1 MDSALNYSWILIAI
15 IIFPLLS
22 GCEKICD
29 CAKST
34 GTIISEPRTLTAI
47 DQIELNDNIDLI
59 IHFNSTPKLKVTAG
73 KNLISEVIT
82 NVDNGVLRIKN
93 ENDCNWVRDFNS
105 TMIVEVW
112 TPSIKKMLVED
123 SAGDIYFE
131 DSLDCTPT
139 FTFDSY
145 SGTGHYHFLLKG
157 SEAHLNVNNGP
168 ADITAKGIIDNLYV
182 YTVGYGKTDC
192 ENLQATNVSTT
203 NKSTNSQLINVKQKL
218 DAQIFET
225 GNIYFKGNPST
236 IVKKEYNK
244 GKLISL

>member
-1 MDSALNYSWILIAI
+1 MPKQTIFNMDSALNYSWSLIAI

-59 IHFNSTPKLKVTAG
+59 IHFNSTPNLKVTAG

-112 TPSIKKMLVED
+112 TPSIKKILVED
-123 SAGDIYFE
+123 SAGDVRV
-131 DSLDCTPT
+131 
-139 FTFDSY
+139 
-145 SGTGHYHFLLKG
+145 LLNRHDALGFVALKM
-157 SEAHLNVNNGP
+157 
-168 ADITAKGIIDNLYV
+168 KR
-182 YTVGYGKTDC
+182 
-192 ENLQATNVSTT
+192 ST
-203 NKSTNSQLINVKQKL
+203 
-218 DAQIFET
+218 
-225 GNIYFKGNPST
+225 
-236 IVKKEYNK
+236 
-244 GKLISL
+244 